1 MIYSENALN
10 VLTALRYKGI
20 GKAWIVRNFN
30 PKDSLEKLVIA
41 LKTTEQDFIEE
52 RNKVKIAV
60 KTMEGFADGLVAFG
74 DNNFPLHRGN
84 VKTSEQPIFLF
95 YKGDI
100 NLLNKNNKNIAVIGL
115 LKPDPYTEKVEQE
128 VVNELVQ
135 NGATIISGLALGCD
149 SVAHK
154 QCLDSN
160 GKTVAI
166 LPSALNNIIPP
177 SNRDLAEQIVTNG
190 GLLVTEYFTEPYS
203 KMELFARYK
212 ERDRLQALFSDTII
226 LTASYAKNDLGN
238 DSGSRLAMGYAYDYN
253 IPRAIIYNPS
263 TDENNPKYDLNRL
276 LMNEDKKL
284 IIINKENFKTISKQ
298 LLKEKKI
305 TQQTSQQLTLF

>member
-74 DNNFPLHRGN
+74 DNKFPLHRGN

-100 NLLNKNNKNIAVIGL
+100 NLLNKNNKNITVIGL

-263 TDENNPKYDLNRL
+263 TDENNPKYDLNRQ

-305 TQQTSQQLTLF
+305 NQQTSQQLTLF